1 VKTHSNFFDRSGRL
15 PAPNLL
21 DLVSESGAVVRDNI
35 RARIRPPATL
45 ILPAGDGHPVLVIPA
60 LFSTDRMTE
69 GFRAGLAALGYQ
81 VEGWR
86 AGVNIG
92 PTESAW
98 AVADALLP
106 QINVRTGRK
115 VSIVGHSLGG
125 VFARALA
132 SGHPHVVRRV
142 ITICSPF
149 RLPTASPMAPV
160 YRLLSR
166 WHVGEE
172 VFMARLAEPPPV
184 PTTAIYTVGDRVV
197 AWTSCLD
204 VPGRSATTCQ

>member
-1 VKTHSNFFDRSGRL
+1 M
-15 PAPNLL
+15 
-21 DLVSESGAVVRDNI
+21 VRDHI
-35 RARIRPPATL
+35 RARVRPPTRL

-60 LFSTDRMTE
+60 LFSTDKMTE
-69 GFRAGLAALGYQ
+69 GFRRALASLGYQ

-86 AGVNIG
+86 AGLNIG

-98 AVADALLP
+98 ATAERLLP
-106 QINVRTGRK
+106 EIQARTGRK
-115 VSIVGHSLGG
+115 VSLIGHSLGG
-125 VFARALA
+125 VFARAVA
-132 SGHPHVVRRV
+132 TGHPELVRRV
-142 ITICSPF
+142 ITVCSPF

-172 VFMARLAEPPPV
+172 VFMSRLVEPPPV

-204 VPGRSATTCQ
+204 VPGPLRDNVAVRGAHSTMLGNPAAIRVIAERLVRP